1 MDGCMAG
8 AIRLPLLLA
17 ATLLGAALLL
27 LAGPGVAPAS
37 ATCKNARTPAYEIPA
52 KKARKATLCLI
63 NKQRAKR
70 GMRKL
75 RQHKAQLKA
84 AKRHTKQMLKKSC
97 FSHLCPGEGDLVDR
111 VSRTSYLPCNCS
123 WGIGEN
129 LAYGYGKQSSPKRI
143 VKSWMKSSGHKQNI
157 LNRRFEDIG
166 IGIKTG
172 SPGGGRAA
180 ATYTTTFGFRD

>member
-1 MDGCMAG
+1 MTSV
-8 AIRLPLLLA
+8 IRLPLLLA
-17 ATLLGAALLL
+17 AALLTAALLL

-37 ATCKNARTPAYEIPA
+37 AACKNAGKPAYKMPG

-70 GMRKL
+70 GMKKL

-84 AKRHTKQMLKKSC
+84 AKRHTRQMLKKDC

-111 VSRTSYLPCNCS
+111 VSRARYLPCNCS
-123 WGIGEN
+123 WGVAEN
-129 LAYGYGKQSSPKRI
+129 LAYGHGRQSSPKRI
-143 VKSWMKSSGHKQNI
+143 VKAWMKSSGHRENI
-157 LNRRFEDIG
+157 LNRKYEDIG

-172 SPGGGRAA
+172 APTGGGKKA